1 MREVSK
7 TIEWKDVIEN
17 MVQKVQTVCSNIR
30 DLTEIGLPKD
40 LINGNTITLG
50 TGSRYEKVN
59 GTVNNEKL
67 ASVTRDTIETQLTNF
82 LATRGVINSKHLND
96 KAG

>member
-40 LINGNTITLG
+40 LINGNTITLI
-50 TGSRYEKVN
+50 TGGRKD
-59 GTVNNEKL
+59 
-67 ASVTRDTIETQLTNF
+67 A
-82 LATRGVINSKHLND
+82 
-96 KAG
+96 